1 MTSSNRKRD
10 ILSLPLSRIFLP
22 TLGLMIMCSIG
33 IQAHPAPQA
42 QGCQS
47 GVGQQLFATG
57 GEVEVEILPADAGF
71 TIELHLLSP
80 GPDRFIATNKQ
91 SGTVVKLGSFPAGA
105 ELKFGVL
112 VRETQKVFQM
122 GAGAGNPDGLA
133 HAELTCF
140 GAGRANVGFEDQVG
154 GGDRDYNDLLC
165 TVRQS
170 EACNYSVSPSSQS
183 FDYTGGNGSFAAR
196 SASPCSWT
204 AVSNVS
210 WLVINSGGS
219 GTGNGTINYSVA
231 ATSDNDFRTGTIT
244 VGSQTFTVSQDGIGG
259 RPIITSAVRDGKH
272 LLVFGIN
279 FDENTVLLLNGEA
292 QKTRHDVGNPA
303 TMLSGKKVG
312 KRARPGDT
320 LQVQKSSGALS
331 LGYIYNP

>member
-1 MTSSNRKRD
+1 MISSTMKRRGRL
-10 ILSLPLSRIFLP
+10 LSLFGIPSVLGFLIFSP
-22 TLGLMIMCSIG
+22 DQ
-33 IQAHPAPQA
+33 IQARPAPQTA
-42 QGCQS
+42 ECQS
-47 GVGQQLFATG
+47 GVGQQLLATG

-91 SGTVVKLGSFPAGA
+91 SGTVVKLGSFPAGV

-112 VRETQKVFQM
+112 VRETQKIFQM
-122 GAGAGNPDGLA
+122 GPGAGNPDGLP

-140 GAGRANVGFEDQVG
+140 GVGRANVGFEDQVG

-170 EACNYSVSPSSQS
+170 EACSYSVSPSSQS
-183 FDYTGGNGSFAAR
+183 YDYTGGGGSFSAR
-196 SASPCSWT
+196 SASACSWT

-231 ATSDNDFRTGTIT
+231 PTSDNDPRTGSIT
-244 VGSQTFTVSQDGIGG
+244 VQDQTFTVSQDGIGG

-279 FDENTVLLLNGEA
+279 FDENTILLLNGES
-292 QKTRHDVGNPA
+292 QKTRHDLLA
-303 TMLSGKKVG
+303 T
-312 KRARPGDT
+312 RR
-320 LQVQKSSGALS
+320 QC
-331 LGYIYNP
+331 